1 MIFVTVGAQMPFDRL
16 VRTVDE
22 WAGATGRSDV
32 FAQIGTT
39 DYEPKHVRWAAFLDP
54 MDYRQC
60 LFEAT
65 SVITHAG
72 MGTMLTALEF
82 GRPLLVMP
90 RRGDLRETRN
100 DHQFG
105 TARAFERLGRV
116 TVAWDDVELL
126 NVLPRVDALP
136 TTHRIASHA
145 SFQLLGALRR
155 FIRED
160 ATLPVAGEQ
169 PIEALPLRE
178 MKPVEEV
185 ETPAARAA

>member
-22 WAGATGRSDV
+22 WAAATGRTDV
-32 FAQIGTT
+32 FAQIATT
-39 DYEPKHVRWAAFLDP
+39 EYEPRHVKWTAFLDP
-54 MDYRQC
+54 IDFRQC
-60 LFEAT
+60 LFEAEA
-65 SVITHAG
+65 VVTHAG

-116 TVAWDDVELL
+116 TVAWDEIELARA
-126 NVLPRVDALP
+126 LPQVDALP
-136 TTHRIASHA
+136 ATSRIASHA
-145 SFQLLGALRR
+145 SFSLLGALRR

-160 ATLPVAGEQ
+160 ATLPAVGTAEGD
-169 PIEALPLRE
+169 L
-178 MKPVEEV
+178 VE
-185 ETPAARAA
+185 